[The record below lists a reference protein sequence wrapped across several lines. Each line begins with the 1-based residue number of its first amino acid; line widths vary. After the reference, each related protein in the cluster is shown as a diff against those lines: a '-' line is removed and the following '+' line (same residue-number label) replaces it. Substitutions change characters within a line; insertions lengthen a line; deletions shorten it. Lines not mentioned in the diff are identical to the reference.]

1 MEVDI
6 NGKWR
11 VNVNDSQKA
20 FGKTYS
26 LEANTTYHVNID
38 IVGDVVKLQFTKG
51 NQVID
56 MGSVTVSD
64 LPDTAGH
71 FGVRSWYNG
80 KVMTIDNLKLVEE
93 PSIPLLN
100 ADVRT
105 AEIKKNGLS
114 VSIDQDF
121 PRIISYSL
129 NGKTM
134 RGQEDQ
140 IQTVVLNGE
149 DFSIRYRRADG

>member
-1 MEVDI
+1 
-6 NGKWR
+6 
-11 VNVNDSQKA
+11 
-20 FGKTYS
+20 
-26 LEANTTYHVNID
+26 
-38 IVGDVVKLQFTKG
+38 
-51 NQVID
+51 